1 MRRFFALLSPVLLER
16 ESSWPAMGAVCVY
29 VVWWIGGSGA
39 EAGGGYGRMGRWRDR
54 RRLSGKTVA
63 GAGQRGGGGGC
74 GWCTRRR
81 YVHGGR
87 QGVVG

>member
-39 EAGGGYGRMGRWRDR
+39 EAGAG
-54 RRLSGKTVA
+54 TVEW
-63 GAGQRGGGGGC
+63 GGGGI
-74 GWCTRRR
+74 
-81 YVHGGR
+81 GGDCR
-87 QGVVG
+87 GKQ